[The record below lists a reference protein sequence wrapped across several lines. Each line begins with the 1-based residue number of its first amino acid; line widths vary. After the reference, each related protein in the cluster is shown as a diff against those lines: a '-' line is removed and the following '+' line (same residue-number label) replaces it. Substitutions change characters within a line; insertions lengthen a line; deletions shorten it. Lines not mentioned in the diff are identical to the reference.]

1 MKSFHKDYTKEEL
14 KIIIKSWNKH
24 FRIYITGKTKKQLAD
39 ELDKHLE
46 HDEDDEIGMKTP
58 EGLTTGLTAYHEKK
72 EKQKQTKKQA
82 KEDAK
87 TEKERERLRK
97 IVEERHKKD
106 AEEKEARRKEEES
119 RLQKQKEIKRKEQEL
134 RLQKEKEKEKARV
147 DTYSNSKA
155 TSQLPYDILEQIFN
169 LLPERLKKEA
179 TEGTYQ
185 EKRDMETKN
194 VFKFF
199 ESKKYGKTKKEGE
212 KFFFDLLDQSE
223 EFQEYERNRA
233 HKITD
238 DLYNEYVD
246 NTKRR
251 LTLDQREELQ
261 QTAMDKGYKLAMKYY
276 IEEFIDL
283 KKEGKT
289 NKEIVEYMLDRG
301 FEY

>member
-46 HDEDDEIGMKTP
+46 HDEDDEIGMKNV

-82 KEDAK
+82 KEDEK
-87 TEKERERLRK
+87 TEKETERLRK
-97 IVEERHKKD
+97 IVEERQKKSD
-106 AEEKEARRKEEES
+106 EEKEARRKEEES

-147 DTYSNSKA
+147 ESYSNSKA

-179 TEGTYQ
+179 TEGTSQ
-185 EKRDMETKN
+185 EKRNMQTKN
-194 VFKFF
+194 VIKSF
-199 ESKKYGKTKKEGE
+199 EGKKYGKTKKEAQ
-212 KFFFDLLDQSE
+212 KFIFDLLDESE
-223 EFQEYERNRA
+223 EFQDYERYRVNEL
-233 HKITD
+233 TD
-238 DLYNEYVD
+238 ELYNEYVD

-251 LTLDQREELQ
+251 LTLEQREQLQ
-261 QTAMDKGYKLAMKYY
+261 QTAMDKASKLSMKYY

-283 KKEGKT
+283 KNKGKT
-289 NKEIVEYMLDRG
+289 IKEIVEFMLERE
-301 FEY
+301 FTY